1 MLDDQE
7 ITQDWGRS
15 KERNERNEKEIVIE
29 ENRKDLDGE
38 KATNC
43 FGNG

>member
-7 ITQDWGRS
+7 ITQDWGKS

-29 ENRKDLDGE
+29 EKRKDLDGE
-38 KATNC
+38 EATNC